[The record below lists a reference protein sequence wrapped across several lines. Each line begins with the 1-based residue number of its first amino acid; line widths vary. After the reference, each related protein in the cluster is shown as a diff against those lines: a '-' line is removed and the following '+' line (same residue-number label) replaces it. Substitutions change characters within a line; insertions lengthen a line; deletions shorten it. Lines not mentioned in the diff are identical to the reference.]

1 VLLPASGSSNS
12 CFAAEHRQQRVRA
25 QLLVVVEVFVAQ
37 RQPVDALRR
46 HLGKLMFDQ
55 QSYTAVVEA
64 ARDRHMIDE
73 RRQAT
78 GSTSEFTLRMALR
91 RGALN

>member
-1 VLLPASGSSNS
+1 
-12 CFAAEHRQQRVRA
+12 
-25 QLLVVVEVFVAQ
+25 
-37 RQPVDALRR
+37 
-46 HLGKLMFDQ
+46 MFDQ